1 MIQALA
7 FLLVATTTASTA
19 MPLFNFQRWNAP
31 VDAEAPALVVK
42 RADTPAQLAQGSNF
56 YFQSLHLESACT
68 PGQFA
73 CVGGNVATCSPE
85 ANWEISPCADGTQ
98 CYAVPDA
105 TFVSGVNVQCMT
117 ETDAQTAITEAGGN
131 GNVSE
136 YFDVNEAPFSG
147 TVDPSTEPSES
158 PSDTPSETPTE
169 SPSSTDEQP
178 TPTESQDPNATCIPD
193 DESGDDQDGDDQD
206 GSVETASTDI
216 PEFTASLG
224 EPVPTESADP
234 NATCT
239 EEPEEP
245 VATETITL
253 ILVPNPTESGVY
265 ETSTLTGE
273 LPAATEEP
281 STETESASAT
291 SEAASVE
298 PTESPSC
305 TESYDAPSE
314 SAPASEETTS
324 TEEPIQTESGSNS
337 SDVPSPTTLTIAP
350 DFTSAPVNPG
360 STPSSSSAVPEV
372 NVVGNHQIPATP
384 SQSPGVVKKRMEK
397 KVKRS

>member
-1 MIQALA
+1 MIRALA
-7 FLLVATTTASTA
+7 FFLVATTTASTA

-68 PGQFA
+68 PGQIA
-73 CVGGNVATCSPE
+73 CVDGNVATCSPE
-85 ANWEISPCADGTQ
+85 ANWEISPCPSGTQ
-98 CYAVPDA
+98 CYAIPDA
-105 TFVSGVNVQCMT
+105 SFVSGLNVKCTT
-117 ETDAQTAITEAGGN
+117 ESEAQTAITEAGGN
-131 GNVSE
+131 GTVSE

-147 TVDPSTEPSES
+147 TVDPSTESPSDA
-158 PSDTPSETPTE
+158 PSDTPTDSA
-169 SPSSTDEQP
+169 SSTEEQP
-178 TPTESQDPNATCIPD
+178 TPTESEQPQDPNATCIPD

-224 EPVPTESADP
+224 ESIPTPTESADP

-273 LPAATEEP
+273 LPAATE
-281 STETESASAT
+281 TESAT
-291 SEAASVE
+291 SEAVSVE
-298 PTESPSC
+298 QPIETCTESPSE
-305 TESYDAPSE
+305 T
-314 SAPASEETTS
+314 APATEETSS
-324 TEEPIQTESGSNS
+324 TEEPIQTESG

-350 DFTSAPVNPG
+350 DFTSVPVNNG
-360 STPSSSSAVPEV
+360 STPSSSSAVPDV
-372 NVVGNHQIPATP
+372 NVVGGHFIPATP

-397 KVKRS
+397 KVMRS

>member
-136 YFDVNEAPFSG
+136 YFD
-147 TVDPSTEPSES
+147 S

-245 VATETITL
+245 V
-253 ILVPNPTESGVY
+253 
-265 ETSTLTGE
+265 
-273 LPAATEEP
+273 AATEEP